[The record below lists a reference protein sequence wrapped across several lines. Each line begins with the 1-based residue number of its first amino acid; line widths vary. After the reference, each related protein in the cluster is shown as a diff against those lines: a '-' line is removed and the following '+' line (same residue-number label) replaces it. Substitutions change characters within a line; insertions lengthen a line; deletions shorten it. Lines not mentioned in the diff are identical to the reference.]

1 MKRRTGRLTAL
12 GIALVAILALLAAAC
27 AAEDTA
33 AQDAAAAASGDAAAA
48 AGDAASA
55 MAAAEGA
62 QAGAD
67 AADARA
73 AAAEAE
79 ASAATATADAA
90 AAAADAAAAAAAE
103 AQAAAEL
110 AQATAS
116 GSAEAIAAAEAA
128 LADAQAAA
136 EAASEQ
142 AAAAQAEA
150 SAAQQEAAAAQA
162 EAAAAQ
168 AEAAAAQEE
177 AAAAQ
182 AEASAAQQDAASA
195 QAQVE
200 EMEEAAMEAYMNPGS
215 GVSVT
220 QARASWTT
228 GYMQAAVY
236 HHLLE
241 ELGYDVSE
249 PADNELANDIF
260 YVALGEGEVDF
271 WANGW
276 IPNHLKFFE
285 AELGDGSTVA
295 DKVQIIGWEIPAAGL
310 EGLLTNKDIAE
321 EYGITTIGQINDDP
335 ELVALYDAA
344 DTTPGDGVV
353 QLLVCPDGWTCDD
366 IFAETVEF
374 NGWENLEVVRAGYDA
389 MFADAVARIEDGDPV
404 IVYSWSPS
412 GYLTSLIP
420 GNNVVWLSVGTAE
433 NVLDGSTAG
442 GFDFDDLPPA
452 ALGPEYCTGDPC
464 YTGWPAAD
472 IRVVA
477 NNNFLAANPAARTL
491 FEHVTLSVVDVALQN
506 VRYDGGENTT
516 ADVNRHAAEW
526 IEANRAL
533 VDEWLTAAR
542 DAA

>member
-1 MKRRTGRLTAL
+1 MTLFSKKWTSA
-12 GIALVAILALLAAAC
+12 GIALVAALALIAASC

-33 AQDAAAAASGDAAAA
+33 AQDAAAAASS
-48 AGDAASA
+48 AASSASGEASAA
-55 MAAAEGA
+55 MAAAQSA
-62 QAGAD
+62 QAGAE

-79 ASAATATADAA
+79 ASAATA
-90 AAAADAAAAAAAE
+90 AADAAAADAAE

-116 GSAEAIAAAEAA
+116 GSAEAIAEAEAA
-128 LADAQAAA
+128 LADAQSAA
-136 EAASEQ
+136 EAASAQ

-150 SAAQQEAAAAQA
+150 ESAQQEAAAAQAEAESAQQEAAAAQA

-168 AEAAAAQEE
+168 AEAASAQEE
-177 AAAAQ
+177 
-182 AEASAAQQDAASA
+182 AASA

-200 EMEEAAMEAYMNPGS
+200 EMEAAATEAYMNPGA

-249 PADNELANDIF
+249 PADNELGNDIF
-260 YVALGEGEVDF
+260 YVALGEREVDF

-276 IPNHLKFFE
+276 IPNHLKFFQ
-285 AELGDGSTVA
+285 AELSDGSTVA
-295 DKVQIIGWEIPAAGL
+295 DNVQIIGWEIPAAGL

-335 ELVALYDAA
+335 ELVALYDAT
-344 DTTPGDGVV
+344 DTTPGDGIV

-452 ALGPEYCTGDPC
+452 ALGPEYCTNDPC

-477 NNNFLAANPAARTL
+477 NNDFLAANPAARTL

-516 ADVNRHAAEW
+516 EDVNRHAAEW
-526 IEANRAL
+526 IEANRAS

-542 DAA
+542 DAG